1 MGVQV
6 KGMTWRRAI
15 GWILSLA
22 ILIFLVRT
30 LWASWDQVAQNGLT
44 FQFDFP
50 LLIISILLLVPGR
63 IFGVE
68 AWRRILGALGNKISL
83 RFAVYAWFVSN
94 LARFIPGNVWQVAA
108 MMMLT
113 DKAGVSKLNVVLS
126 QAVYAVIALSV
137 AALYGL
143 TLVPLPVADIP
154 LLVLAFVALIVLFA
168 LPSVFQLMLKFS
180 TWALRLIRHNQ
191 TITVPSNV
199 AITFWQ
205 GLIPPLCSFIFWT
218 INGLAFWLFVRS
230 TTDISPTAIPAFI
243 GMNAAAYFVG
253 YVSFITPSGLGF
265 REGALAILLGAFFP
279 APLAIALSFATRIW
293 SLVGEFLGV
302 GFSVLMRPKEIPISE
317 LQAPISNSPS
327 SVARPPSQ

>member
-1 MGVQV
+1 MADQV

-15 GWILSLA
+15 GWVLSLA

-30 LWASWDQVAQNGLT
+30 LWSSWDEVAQSGFT
-44 FQFDFP
+44 FQFNFP
-50 LLIISILLLVPGR
+50 LLIVSILLLVPGR

-68 AWRRILGALGNKISL
+68 AWRRILRGLGNPISL

-113 DKAGVSKLNVVLS
+113 DKAGVTKLNVVLS

-143 TLVPLPVADIP
+143 TLVPLPLADVP
-154 LLVLAFVALIVLFA
+154 WLVLAFVALIVLFA
-168 LPSVFQLMLKFS
+168 LPAVFQLILKIS
-180 TWALRLIRHNQ
+180 TLLLRIVRRNQ
-191 TITVPSNV
+191 TITVPANV
-199 AITFWQ
+199 SITFWQ
-205 GLIPPLCSFIFWT
+205 GLVPPLCSFIFWT
-218 INGLAFWLFVRS
+218 INGFAFWLFVRS
-230 TTDISPTAIPAFI
+230 TTYISPNAIPAFI

-279 APLAIALSFATRIW
+279 APIAVALSFLTRLW
-293 SLVGEFLGV
+293 SLAGEFFGV
-302 GFSVLMRPKEIPISE
+302 GLAVWGRPKEAQVPSPQSQVAE
-317 LQAPISNSPS
+317 NTSPLQ
-327 SVARPPSQ
+327 